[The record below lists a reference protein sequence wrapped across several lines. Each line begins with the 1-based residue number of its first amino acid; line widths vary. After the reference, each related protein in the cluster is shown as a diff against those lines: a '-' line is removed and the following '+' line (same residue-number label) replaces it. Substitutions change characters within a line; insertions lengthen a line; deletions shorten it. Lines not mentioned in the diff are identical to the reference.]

1 MAPASLPAPFLFANS
16 HSFSGDLWGLQA
28 GQDLIGAL
36 HDDGSQDRVGL
47 FDAYTGTS
55 GSNGGNTL
63 GRLQFEVGSIDLHAS
78 SIGAYWTHIGENG
91 WYVDSIGMYSWLDG
105 GLSSDRGIGADTSG
119 NSVAFSVEAGYPF
132 RFDNGWMLG
141 PGSM

>member
-1 MAPASLPAPFLFANS
+1 M
-16 HSFSGDLWGLQA
+16 
-28 GQDLIGAL
+28 
-36 HDDGSQDRVGL
+36 
-47 FDAYTGTS
+47 
-55 GSNGGNTL
+55 
-63 GRLQFEVGSIDLHAS
+63 GSIDLHAS
-78 SIGAYWTHIGENG
+78 SIGAYWTHIGEDG
-91 WYVDSIGMYSWLDG
+91 WDSWLDG

>member
-1 MAPASLPAPFLFANS
+1 MGTSSRSGPDRRPARRRKP
-16 HSFSGDLWGLQA
+16 
-28 GQDLIGAL
+28 
-36 HDDGSQDRVGL
+36 GSCWAVRCL
-47 FDAYTGTS
+47 YRTS

-78 SIGAYWTHIGENG
+78 SIGAYWTHIGEDG

>member
-16 HSFSGDLWGLQA
+16 HSFSGELWGLQA

-47 FDAYTGTS
+47 YDAYTGTS

-78 SIGAYWTHIGENG
+78 SIGAYWTHIGEDG

-119 NSVAFSVEAGYPF
+119 NSVAFSVEAG
-132 RFDNGWMLG
+132 
-141 PGSM
+141 